1 MAQATAKR
9 RCSPLVM
16 WAIRLVEAA
25 VRPTRSNKLAASRV
39 AHVVEPSLLHG
50 CLMATTFQL

>member
-1 MAQATAKR
+1 
-9 RCSPLVM
+9 M